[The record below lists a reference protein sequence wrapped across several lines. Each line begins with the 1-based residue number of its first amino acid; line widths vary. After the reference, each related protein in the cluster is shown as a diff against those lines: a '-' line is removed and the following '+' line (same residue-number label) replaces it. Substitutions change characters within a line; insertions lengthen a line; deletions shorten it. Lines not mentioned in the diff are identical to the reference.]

1 MSLAN
6 RESRV
11 VTAAA
16 ANLNQAANTILLTF
30 IASKPIMIQRFAVVP
45 DAALGLLAAMRLK
58 LRLTPVTTGT
68 AADLGTDI
76 LVGAVKARGLGIFK
90 DITGP
95 ANGLRVDAG
104 DTVTVTVSVDAGAA
118 STGDVSLEYWEL
130 PFAGTEISD
139 WSEST

>member
-1 MSLAN
+1 MSLEN

-11 VTAAA
+11 VNALNV
-16 ANLNQAANTILLTF
+16 NLNQAANVILLTF
-30 IASKPIMIQRFAVVP
+30 VASKPIQIQRFAVVGN
-45 DAALGLLAAMRLK
+45 AAAGLLAAMRLK
-58 LRLTPVTTGT
+58 LRITPVTSGT
-68 AADLGTDI
+68 PADLGTDI

-90 DITGP
+90 DISATP
-95 ANGLRVDAG
+95 NGLRVDAG
-104 DTVTVTVSVDAGAA
+104 DTVTVAVSVDAGAT